1 MLRFAVVRVRFV
13 TLGLL
18 ALLAFA
24 ALAGARVDRAGAV
37 STDLF
42 ISEYIE
48 GTSNN
53 KAIEIFNGT
62 GAPVNLTA
70 GLYAISMYSNGD
82 DTASLTIN
90 LNGTIAPGDV
100 FVLAHSLAD
109 PAIRR
114 PGRPD

>member
-1 MLRFAVVRVRFV
+1 MHLSAFARVRFV
-13 TLGLL
+13 TLILL

-37 STDLF
+37 SSDLF

-70 GLYAISMYSNGD
+70 GAYGIRMYFNG
-82 DTASLTIN
+82 
-90 LNGTIAPGDV
+90 APARD
-100 FVLAHSLAD
+100 
-109 PAIRR
+109 
-114 PGRPD
+114 